1 MNNDRFINKNKQYK
15 SPYLLAFYIGLIILT
30 SGILF
35 LPVFIWFVDKLFLI
49 NGYLHG
55 LVLLVF
61 LVLAVHRLLKLKI
74 SVIHPPVLIHPAL
87 LIWLPAIFL
96 YLANEVNIGFHTLS
110 AVLFI
115 VYAYGLSGHFLSKN
129 HWYAILLPVLLLILV
144 LPFEQY
150 LDLYVGF
157 PLRLLSSKWAAS
169 ILQVFQSQTISV
181 ESILVVDNKAAIV
194 DLDCSGIKSLW
205 VGLIFYLLLTWVE
218 KYRLGLRWFLLSGLF
233 IGLLIAAN
241 TARIVL
247 LVILDLVLNQA
258 ELARLLH
265 QSLGLLGF
273 IVSSLIIWF
282 LLHYFVPKNTPTSDA
297 PRKKV
302 TFLQGFMSTLVILS
316 VIGLAIYNYKPFQ
329 KPNKPLIKPQFK
341 LSEKYHLSAI
351 KLNPQE
357 ITFFKNN
364 ASVAQKYIFE
374 IPHKQQTI
382 KASMVLVWSQQ
393 WRSQHVPENCYLSQG
408 YTIINKGVWTLEP
421 QFNVRYLNLRKI
433 REHQS
438 PIPFS
443 GVYWFQSKNRT
454 TPDYS
459 SRVFDSFFKPKQSW
473 VMVSILWQT
482 PINPTLITPFLKH
495 LQMEL
500 SHENK

>member
-1 MNNDRFINKNKQYK
+1 MNDDRFIKKNRHYK
-15 SPYLLAFYIGLIILT
+15 SPYLLAFYIGLITIA

-49 NGYLHG
+49 NGYLHV

-61 LVLAVHRLLKLKI
+61 LMLAIHRLLKLKT
-74 SVIHPPVLIHPAL
+74 SVIHAPVLIHPAL

-129 HWYAILLPVLLLILV
+129 HWRAILLPVLLIILV
-144 LPFEQY
+144 LPFEHY

-169 ILQVFQSQTISV
+169 TLQVFQSKTISV
-181 ESILVVDNKAAIV
+181 ESILMVDNKAAIV

-218 KYRLGLRWFLLSGLF
+218 KYRVGLRWLFVSALF
-233 IGLLIAAN
+233 IALLILAN
-241 TARIVL
+241 TVRIVL
-247 LVILDLVLNQA
+247 LVVLDLVLDQA

-273 IVSSLIIWF
+273 IVSSVIIWF
-282 LLHYFVPKNTPTSDA
+282 LLHYFVPKNTQTSDA
-297 PRKKV
+297 PQKKV
-302 TFLQGFMSTLVILS
+302 TFLQGFISTVFMLS

-329 KPNKPLIKPQFK
+329 KPNNTLIKPKFK

-357 ITFFKNN
+357 LNFFKNN
-364 ASVAQKYIFE
+364 ASVAQKYTFE

-408 YTIINKGVWTLEP
+408 YTIISKGVWTLEP
-421 QFNVRYLNLRKI
+421 QFNVRSLNLSKARD
-433 REHQS
+433 HQS
-438 PIPFS
+438 PLPFS

-454 TPDYS
+454 TSDYS
-459 SRVFDSFFKPKQSW
+459 SRVFDSFFQSKQSW